1 MAFEQSDTSQ
11 DTCFPLADKTTT
23 IMAIAAGL
31 AVANVYTVQ
40 PLLNVIGESLAMRPA
55 NLGLAVTLTQ
65 LGYAAGLILL
75 VPLGDLLNRR
85 SLIVG
90 QTGLSFLALAI
101 VALSDFFCSR
111 LLPSAHWRFRCRR
124 LWRSRERSRCL
135 KGAAR
140 QSARS
145 PAAS

>member
-1 MAFEQSDTSQ
+1 
-11 DTCFPLADKTTT
+11 
-23 IMAIAAGL
+23 
-31 AVANVYTVQ
+31 
-40 PLLNVIGESLAMRPA
+40 MRPA

-101 VALSDFFCSR
+101 VALSDSSGLFLFA
-111 LLPSAHWRFRCRR
+111 LAAVGALAVTVQTLVAFAGTLALP
-124 LWRSRERSRCL
+124 E
-135 KGAAR
+135 GAAR